1 MEFTWN
7 EPNPVPKKCVE
18 TGGSN
23 EKEENKETEVAWVKY
38 EVKSPEL
45 QEKLKA
51 EARSS
56 LHLKKVRFLPTKYCK
71 KKNSKSSSDF
81 LNECVHKWHFAK
93 SHCWWIPLEGWYIQN
108 IRFSNC
114 FSNNTLQNHTARESI
129 SRICHGLND
138 CVHKDSL
145 SRRRPACR
153 LHRTEHTTISWLYID
168 SIHLARCIFYFM
180 IHPKSQD

>member
-23 EKEENKETEVAWVKY
+23 EKEENKETEVAWVKN

-71 KKNSKSSSDF
+71 KKNSKSSSDL
-81 LNECVHKWHFAK
+81 LNECV
-93 SHCWWIPLEGWYIQN
+93 YTN
-108 IRFSNC
+108 D
-114 FSNNTLQNHTARESI
+114 TLQNYTAVGYLGMVYPEYQVFK
-129 SRICHGLND
+129 LFL
-138 CVHKDSL
+138 K
-145 SRRRPACR
+145 
-153 LHRTEHTTISWLYID
+153 
-168 SIHLARCIFYFM
+168 
-180 IHPKSQD
+180 

>member
-23 EKEENKETEVAWVKY
+23 EKEENKETEVAWVKN

-93 SHCWWIPLEGWYIQN
+93 SHCWWVPRDG
-108 IRFSNC
+108 
-114 FSNNTLQNHTARESI
+114 I
-129 SRICHGLND
+129 SRISGFQIVSQITRCKITLLGEHIQNMPRTEWLRTQRLPLTPSAGLSSAQNRTYD
-138 CVHKDSL
+138 NQL
-145 SRRRPACR
+145 T
-153 LHRTEHTTISWLYID
+153 LHRFHTFGALYFLF
-168 SIHLARCIFYFM
+168 HNFFVN
-180 IHPKSQD
+180 QN